1 MSHNQRPRAVRR
13 GMLTIRSAQYPK
25 RMERFA
31 HPPVSGDA
39 GGWDTVPHNGRARSH
54 TTELR
59 NHASTMWWVR
69 RPRR

>member
-1 MSHNQRPRAVRR
+1 MSHNPRSRAVRR
-13 GMLTIRSAQYPK
+13 GSLTLRSRAFPK
-25 RMERFA
+25 RMERYA

-39 GGWDTVPHNGRARSH
+39 GGWDTVPHNGRARLR

-59 NHASTMWWVR
+59 NHASNLWWIR